1 MPNKFGESNTEEMD
15 QVSTT
20 SFLGRGWS
28 FPPSFDKSQKK
39 VLLVEDET
47 DIQQSL
53 MILLTTQ
60 LGERVMNHDYGAGL
74 ETMLF
79 EPLTTN
85 LKTYM
90 TDVIQSAILRYEPRI
105 DLDEV
110 EMDDSGELEGRVLIT
125 INFTIKATNSRSN
138 IVFPF
143 YKNEGTNI

>member
-1 MPNKFGESNTEEMD
+1 MEP
-15 QVSTT
+15 VSDT

-28 FPPSFDKSQKK
+28 FPPCFDKNQKK

-74 ETMLF
+74 EAMLF

-90 TDVIQSAILRYEPRI
+90 TDVIKSAILRYESRI
-105 DLDEV
+105 DLDDV

-125 INFTIKATNSRSN
+125 VNFTIKATNSRSN

>member
-1 MPNKFGESNTEEMD
+1 MNNKP
-15 QVSTT
+15 
-20 SFLGRGWS
+20 FLGTGWS
-28 FPPSFDKSQKK
+28 FPPHFNKDIKT
-39 VLLVEDET
+39 VEVVSNEE

-74 ETMLF
+74 ETMIF
-79 EPLTTN
+79 EPLTTT

-90 TDVIQSAILRYEPRI
+90 TEMIKNAILRYEPRV
-105 DLDEV
+105 DLEKVD
-110 EMDDSGELEGRVLIT
+110 MDDTGELAGTVLIT
-125 INFTIKATNSRSN
+125 VHFIVRATNSRAN